1 MLLGHNREFR
11 GWKWALGAKL
21 CGRRVAFVLVLP
33 VEGAVPAP
41 SSSGVR
47 LSTVDPGLGHF

>member
-1 MLLGHNREFR
+1 MPLGHNREFR

-21 CGRRVAFVLVLP
+21 SGRVAFVLVLP
-33 VEGAVPAP
+33 VEGAMPVP

-47 LSTVDPGLGHF
+47 LSAVDPGLGHF